1 MSNAILFA
9 ALYSF
14 TYQPVLNAELHTLLI
29 KEITMASPKTLQV
42 VKATVP
48 VLETHGTQITTVFY
62 QNMFAEH
69 PELLDI
75 FNETNQKLGRQQSAL
90 ATTVL
95 AAAKHLE
102 QLEVLL
108 PQVMQIGHKHRA
120 LQIKPEHYPI
130 VGKHLLGA
138 IKEVLGDAATDEII
152 EAWAEA
158 YAEIAEVFIKVE
170 QSMYEQAM
178 WPGFAPFKVV
188 DKQITGT
195 DIAAFMVQPEDSS
208 LDIPA
213 LPLTAGQ
220 YITVK
225 TDPQDSDH
233 IALRHYSLYSV
244 DSSDG
249 IKFAV
254 RRDNRNAHRGL
265 VSNYLHDH
273 VEVGDTILLSAP
285 AGDFELNKPLIEQ
298 NEVPLVLIS
307 AGVGI
312 TPVLAM
318 LEAQVKANPSRPI
331 IWAYACQNPEFQAF
345 DTRVAQLLG
354 QAQNVQQHTFYFEQG
369 QLLDESWLKT
379 LPNPAD
385 VYVCGSM
392 VFMDSMIEGLMALE
406 HSGDNIHYE
415 PFGPKMSLSV
425 G

>member
-1 MSNAILFA
+1 
-9 ALYSF
+9 
-14 TYQPVLNAELHTLLI
+14 
-29 KEITMASPKTLQV
+29 MASPQTLAV
-42 VKATVP
+42 VKQTVP

-152 EAWAEA
+152 NAWAEA
-158 YAEIAEVFIKVE
+158 YDEIASVFIKVE
-170 QSMYEQAM
+170 ADMYQEAM
-178 WPGFAPFKVV
+178 WSGFIPFKVI
-188 DKQITGT
+188 KKEITGS
-195 DIAAFMVQPEDSS
+195 DIAAFTVQPEDNSFDVS
-208 LDIPA
+208 R

-225 TDPQDSDH
+225 TDPEDSDH

-244 DSSDG
+244 DSSEG
-249 IKFAV
+249 LKFAV
-254 RRDNRNAHRGL
+254 RRDNKNEHRGL
-265 VSNYLHDH
+265 VSNHLHDK
-273 VEVGDTILLSAP
+273 VKVGDTLLLSAP
-285 AGDFELNKPLIEQ
+285 AGDFKLNQSLIEQ
-298 NEVPLVLIS
+298 NDIPLVLIS
-307 AGVGI
+307 AGVGV

-318 LEAQVKANPSRPI
+318 LEAQVKANPKRPI
-331 IWAYACQNPEFQAF
+331 IWAYACQNQDFHAF
-345 DTRVAQLLG
+345 DGRVNALLE
-354 QAQNVQQHTFYFEQG
+354 QAEQVQKSTFYFESN
-369 QLLDESWLKT
+369 QLLNEEWLKT

-392 VFMDSMIEGLMALE
+392 IFMDSMIDGLAALE
-406 HSGDNIHYE
+406 HSNDYIHYE
-415 PFGPKMSLSV
+415 PFGPKMSLSA

>member
-1 MSNAILFA
+1 MSKAILFA

-14 TYQPVLNAELHTLLI
+14 THQPVLNAELHTLLI

-195 DIAAFMVQPEDSS
+195 DVAAFTVQPEDSS
-208 LDIPA
+208 LDIRA